1 MSLSSAISI
10 AQQAFSN
17 TAQQTAI
24 VSKNIAN
31 AGNADYSRRLALL
44 GSTGSGA
51 QVVSIY
57 RAQNEALLKQSIA
70 SIGEASGQAR
80 LRDGLELLK
89 SALGGNNYETAPSK
103 LLSEFRTSLQTLAST
118 PGNKTIAASAV
129 TSAQD
134 LANSL
139 NKTSRSVQDLREDAD
154 KEIALEVDKLNSL
167 LADFEKANNEIK
179 ALTAQGEDASDALDQ
194 RDKILKQVSEIIGI
208 STVTRGNN
216 DTVIFTTDGTVLFEN
231 SARKVTFAP
240 TTAYDAAT
248 VGNKIFVDGVPIAPG
263 SGADTTAKG
272 KLASLV
278 QLRDDIAPKFQSQ
291 LDEIARGLIELFKE
305 GDPGA
310 GTPIPYK
317 PGLFTTDPALA
328 AMPATGTVVPG
339 LASKIT
345 VNALAKANPL
355 LLRDGGFNGVVSNPG
370 GAGNP
375 SPGYT
380 GLIDGFINKMGE
392 NMSFDPST
400 GLDGTSS
407 LLNFATGSVGWLEQT
422 RKIASTAD
430 DNKKAMLSRTQEAL
444 SKQTGVSIDEELS
457 LLLDLEQ
464 SYKASAKLVST
475 VDAMMAALMEAVR

>member
-17 TAQQTAI
+17 TAQQTAT

-44 GSTGSGA
+44 GSTPNGA

-103 LLSEFRTSLQTLAST
+103 LLSDFRNSLQTLAAT
-118 PGNKTIAASAV
+118 PGNKTIAATAV
-129 TSAQD
+129 SDAQD
-134 LANSL
+134 LADSL
-139 NKTSRSVQDLREDAD
+139 NKTSTTVQDLRKDAD
-154 KEIALEVDKLNSL
+154 KEIALEVEKLNGL
-167 LADFEKANNEIK
+167 LADFEKANNAVK
-179 ALTAQGEDASDALDQ
+179 SATALGGDASDALDQ

-208 STVTRGNN
+208 STVTRGNS

-231 SARKVTFAP
+231 IPRQVTFAP
-240 TTAYDAAT
+240 TTTFDAT
-248 VGNKIFVDGVPIAPG
+248 VTGNKIFVDGVPIAAG
-263 SGADTTAKG
+263 TGADTTAKG

-291 LDEIARGLIELFKE
+291 LDEIARGLVELFKE
-305 GDPGA
+305 GNPPA
-310 GTPIPYK
+310 IAYQ
-317 PGLFTTDPALA
+317 PGLFTWGSAGVP
-328 AMPATGTVVPG
+328 PTGTVVPG
-339 LASKIT
+339 MASKIT

-370 GAGNP
+370 GAANP

-380 GLIDGFINKMGE
+380 ALLDGFINKMGE
-392 NMSFDPST
+392 NMSFAPST
-400 GLDGTSS
+400 GLDSNSS

-422 RKIASTAD
+422 RKTASTAD
-430 DNKKAMLSRTQEAL
+430 DNKQAMLARTQEAL